1 MAAGLRGSQVLVE
14 VRLDVSVHAR
24 FRERYLSR
32 TELPPPPPQADA
44 AAPQPNRGCI
54 RVTSRPIINLSALSL
69 S

>member
-1 MAAGLRGSQVLVE
+1 VAAGLRGSQVLVE

-44 AAPQPNRGCI
+44 AAPQPQPRRRPTG
-54 RVTSRPIINLSALSL
+54 VTPAPDHPI
-69 S
+69 